1 MTIPKQD
8 PGPCQYSKDSLTT
21 AISSQPIQHNMFI
34 NSERTKQR
42 SQFRF
47 LRSDNHLLSSKS
59 STFTMNILSYALLTI
74 AAFAAGSS
82 GELTM
87 FNDARLVK
95 YGCVV
100 LACAVIFLISSHIP
114 CPHLFPHCV
123 FMPALMK
130 ACDENCQTD
139 CWNAY
144 ESCDKRATDDAAK
157 EACGQTWQNCAGV
170 TVTKEREVLA
180 EA

>member
-1 MTIPKQD
+1 
-8 PGPCQYSKDSLTT
+8 
-21 AISSQPIQHNMFI
+21 MFI
-34 NSERTKQR
+34 NSERTIQR

-47 LRSDNHLLSSKS
+47 LRSDKHLLSSKS
-59 STFTMNILSYALLTI
+59 STFTMKILSYALLIIT
-74 AAFAAGSS
+74 AFAAGSS

-123 FMPALMK
+123 FMPALK
-130 ACDENCQTD
+130 ACDED
-139 CWNAY
+139 CEEDCYKAFVSCMKQAPVDRKACY
-144 ESCDKRATDDAAK
+144 EANLQCLVVVLT
-157 EACGQTWQNCAGV
+157 EA
-170 TVTKEREVLA
+170 
-180 EA
+180 